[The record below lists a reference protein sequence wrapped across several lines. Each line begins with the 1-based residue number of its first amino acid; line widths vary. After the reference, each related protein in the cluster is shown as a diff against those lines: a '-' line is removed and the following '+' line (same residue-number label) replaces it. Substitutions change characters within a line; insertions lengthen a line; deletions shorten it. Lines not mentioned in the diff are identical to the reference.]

1 MKGKLTAFLLSGTL
15 VVSGISQIVL
25 ADDQIKDPVIEK
37 NDEEILQ
44 EETKVN
50 PKLEEDPQ
58 KQVDEETLEKE
69 VNEAAPFIRGK
80 LSERLEIRHTPELI
94 FIYDESIEYGNKIEK
109 IIEKINEDE

>member
-50 PKLEEDPQ
+50 PKLEEDQQ
-58 KQVDEETLEKE
+58 KQVDEESLE
-69 VNEAAPFIRGK
+69 NIFLYSGNLLFIQFTNSPTNRPT
-80 LSERLEIRHTPELI
+80 I
-94 FIYDESIEYGNKIEK
+94 D
-109 IIEKINEDE
+109 IIM

>member
-44 EETKVN
+44 
-50 PKLEEDPQ
+50 
-58 KQVDEETLEKE
+58 
-69 VNEAAPFIRGK
+69 
-80 LSERLEIRHTPELI
+80 
-94 FIYDESIEYGNKIEK
+94 
-109 IIEKINEDE
+109 